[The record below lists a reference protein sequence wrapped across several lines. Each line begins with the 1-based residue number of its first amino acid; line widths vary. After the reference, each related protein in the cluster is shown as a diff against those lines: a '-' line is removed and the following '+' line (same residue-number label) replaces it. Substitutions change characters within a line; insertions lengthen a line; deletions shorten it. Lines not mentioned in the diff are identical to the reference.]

1 MIFKISVVTH
11 FAAAHNLRGYEGPCE
26 KLHGHNWSIKATVG
40 TDKLDAIGLA
50 YDFKK
55 LKGHLK
61 EIVERLDHQYINEV
75 TPFDQL
81 NPTSENIAK
90 YIFESL
96 ATKLPTTVS
105 VISVEVGESENS
117 VAAYEAT

>member
-1 MIFKISVVTH
+1 MFKISVTTH

-40 TDKLDAIGLA
+40 TDRLDSIGMA

-55 LKGHLK
+55 LKSHLK
-61 EIVERLDHQYINEV
+61 EIVERLDHQFINEV

-81 NPTSENIAK
+81 NPTSENIAR

-96 ATKLPTTVS
+96 AIKLPATVS
-105 VISVEVGESENS
+105 VISVEVGESERN
-117 VAAYEAT
+117 VASYEAT